1 LRSALEVKI
10 QSEIN
15 QLNQVVAMQEGANK
29 ANAFDYELVKV
40 VKDEG
45 E

>member
-15 QLNQVVAMQEGANK
+15 QLNQVVEMQEGAK
-29 ANAFDYELVKV
+29 GANGFDYELVKV
-40 VKDEG
+40 IKDEG